1 MTLIFGTVIV
11 IFRRVYAN
19 LDLIRQSRVDITKS
33 ICEMDLSFD
42 EKLDLMNLLN
52 DSMIDL

>member
-19 LDLIRQSRVDITKS
+19 LDLIRQYRVDITKS